1 MDNPVFACYDF
12 FETKKG
18 GVPMPR
24 KLAARNITEG
34 VIWKQ
39 LLSFFFP
46 ILLGTFFQQ
55 MYNTADTIIVGRFV
69 GTRAL
74 AAVGSTAALLNLL
87 NGFFLGLGSGA
98 TVLLSQF
105 FGAGDRQGVR
115 NAIHTG
121 IGLALILGALIT
133 VLGTTLGQ
141 EVLRLSNVPENCFED
156 AVLYTKIYFSG
167 AVASMVYNMGAGI
180 LRAMGDSRRPT
191 IFLIITCFLNIAAD
205 LLFVVVFKMGV
216 AGAALATVCSQI
228 ISAALMISLLYR
240 LPEGMEFRF
249 RNIRMEPRLLRRILY
264 VGVPA
269 GLQLVTFDFANV
281 LIQSG
286 INSFGD
292 VTVAAWTAYIKTDAI
307 TWMISGA
314 FGVSITTFVGQNFG
328 AQKYHRIRR
337 GVWVCMAMSV
347 GLVGS
352 LSALILY
359 FRHAI
364 LGIYVTDPE
373 VISLGAQILMWT
385 LPFNF
390 VFMPVEVFAGTMRGT
405 GYSLV
410 PTVITCLSVCLFR
423 VLWLL
428 IVVARYHTV
437 KMLAICYPIS
447 WVICATVFY
456 IAYLRG
462 NWLTKRIEACG
473 LEPETA

>member
-1 MDNPVFACYDF
+1 
-12 FETKKG
+12 
-18 GVPMPR
+18 MPR
-24 KLAARNITEG
+24 NPAARNITEG

-39 LLSFFFP
+39 LLFFFFP

-74 AAVGSTAALLNLL
+74 AAVGSTAALINLI
-87 NGFFLGLGSGA
+87 NGFFLGIGSGA

-121 IGLALILGALIT
+121 IGLALILGTLIT

-141 EVLRLSNVPENCFED
+141 EVLRLSNVPENCFDD

-191 IFLIITCFLNIAAD
+191 VFLVITCFLNIAAD
-205 LLFVVVFKMGV
+205 LLFVVVFRMGV
-216 AGAALATVCSQI
+216 AGAALATVCAQA
-228 ISAALMISLLYR
+228 ISAVLMLFVLYR

-249 RNIRMEPRLLRRILY
+249 KNIRMDGRLLRRILY

-269 GLQLVTFDFANV
+269 GLQLMTFDFANV

-364 LGIYVTDPE
+364 LGIYVTDPQ

-447 WVICATVFY
+447 WVLCATVFY

-473 LEPETA
+473 LEPEKR